1 MAPDEISFLRVQSM
15 DARSY
20 GRGSLTSSFLS
31 SACPDLD
38 LVAAAAAHGSSV
50 AAAILAAVE
59 GGILPPGKN
68 ALFFGDLQIAR
79 RFGVCGGL
87 FRRAGARLYGRR
99 DARHYAAKYIR
110 RGAQWC
116 SSTAATKPTHFT
128 VAPAQGPDAQPRQKR
143 SKAPPDRKSTRLN
156 SSHGYISYAVFCL
169 KKKKTSPTPYETTTR
184 SSLSSATSRRRD

>member
-38 LVAAAAAHGSSV
+38 LVAAAAAHVSSV

-143 SKAPPDRKSTRLN
+143 SKAPPRRFFASRLISAAVGSQPARDKSTYLSVRARER
-156 SSHGYISYAVFCL
+156 ISR
-169 KKKKTSPTPYETTTR
+169 K
-184 SSLSSATSRRRD
+184 